1 MACLALANYKHFN
14 VSLGNILIINEDKIM
29 HHTTNPKL
37 PKLPRSHARGRQQGF
52 SIIELMIVL
61 AVAGMLIVGALV
73 AGTTVMNGVK
83 SNRYVNEISTI
94 VTQARGWK
102 GIKTDYTDITIQ
114 KLIDMGRLTTKTNA
128 DGGAYLLA
136 AVTGANEFTL
146 SSAGMEKKTCEDV
159 AEQIRAQTT
168 AAVEAVAATTG
179 ENATAAVP
187 ASGGAI
193 CADNGTLTAT
203 FK

>member
-1 MACLALANYKHFN
+1 
-14 VSLGNILIINEDKIM
+14 M
-29 HHTTNPKL
+29 HHTTNPML
-37 PKLPRSHARGRQQGF
+37 PKLPKSHARGRQQGF

-102 GIKTDYTDITIQ
+102 GIKTDYTGIGIDQ
-114 KLIDMGRLTTKTNA
+114 LISMGRLTTSTNA
-128 DGGAYLLA
+128 DGGDYALGEVA
-136 AVTGANEFTL
+136 GENEFTL
-146 SSAGMEKKTCEDV
+146 TSAKMEKKTCEDV

>member
-29 HHTTNPKL
+29 HHTTNPML
-37 PKLPRSHARGRQQGF
+37 PKLPKSHARGRQQGF

-102 GIKTDYTDITIQ
+102 GIKTDYTDIAIQ

-128 DGGAYLLA
+128 DGGAYQLA
-136 AVTGANEFTL
+136 AVNVNEFTL
-146 SSAGMEKKTCEDV
+146 TSADMEKKTCEDV

-168 AAVEAVAATTG
+168 AFIDEDGDT
-179 ENATAAVP
+179 P

-193 CADNGTLTAT
+193 CADNGDLTAT

>member
-1 MACLALANYKHFN
+1 
-14 VSLGNILIINEDKIM
+14 
-29 HHTTNPKL
+29 
-37 PKLPRSHARGRQQGF
+37 
-52 SIIELMIVL
+52 MIVL

-102 GIKTDYTDITIQ
+102 GIKTDYTDIAIQ

-128 DGGAYLLA
+128 DGGAYQLA
-136 AVTGANEFTL
+136 AVNVNEFTL
-146 SSAGMEKKTCEDV
+146 TSADMEKKTCEDV

-168 AAVEAVAATTG
+168 AFIDEDGDT
-179 ENATAAVP
+179 P

-193 CADNGTLTAT
+193 CADNGDLTAT

>member
-1 MACLALANYKHFN
+1 
-14 VSLGNILIINEDKIM
+14 M
-29 HHTTNPKL
+29 HHTTNPML

>member
-1 MACLALANYKHFN
+1 
-14 VSLGNILIINEDKIM
+14 
-29 HHTTNPKL
+29 
-37 PKLPRSHARGRQQGF
+37 
-52 SIIELMIVL
+52 MIVL

-102 GIKTDYTDITIQ
+102 GIKTNYTGIGIDQ
-114 KLIDMGRLTTKTNA
+114 LIKMGRVSTKTNA

-136 AVTGANEFTL
+136 AVTGVNEFTL
-146 SSAGMEKKTCEDV
+146 TSAGMEEKTCEDV

-168 AAVEAVAATTG
+168 AAVKAVAANAATG
-179 ENATAAVP
+179 TAASA